1 MILAENQNLH
11 RQLRLHN
18 NIRQFIANVIGEDLN
33 GFAVRIAQSAACFLA
48 IFDFEQKLKGFA

>member
-33 GFAVRIAQSAACFLA
+33 GFAVRIALSAACFLA
-48 IFDFEQKLKGFA
+48 IFDFEQELKGFA